1 MKLNKVLLWTF
12 FILMLVSAVINTTAH
27 VAAIILFIIA
37 VLVFAMFIFR
47 VSRSDDND
55 LGPSD
60 GAKL

>member
-1 MKLNKVLLWTF
+1 
-12 FILMLVSAVINTTAH
+12 MLVSAVINTTAH